1 MKLTDKE
8 IKNKGR
14 APSDR
19 TQKLFDGHGLYL
31 EMPPSGGKLW
41 RLKYRFGGKENRL
54 ALGKYP
60 EITLAKA
67 REMAAVARGKLAHGV
82 DPAAERREAREKAA
96 EQRAQEKRDE
106 LTFDVLVRRWIAE
119 NAAKREGKT
128 VAKWEFFAEH
138 AKLHIGD
145 LPAAQIRAADLV
157 KMVRAIDGEGLH
169 ETARRAYALAARA
182 LRYGVAHGLIQRNP
196 AADVALADFVAPAKV
211 QHYSSITDPKAIGGL
226 LRAVDGYEGSPAVRL
241 ALRFAALVFV
251 RPGELRH
258 AEWRE
263 FDFAAAAEWRIPGPK
278 MKMGEQH
285 IVPLSRQ
292 AIATLEALK
301 PLTGGGRY
309 LFPSERTAERPMS
322 ENTVNAALRRLGYS
336 KTEMT
341 GHGFRSMASTRLH
354 ELGFNHQVIEAQLAH
369 AERNKVAAA
378 YNFAEYLPERRSM
391 MQAWADHLDA
401 LREGAKVIPLVA

>member
-1 MKLTDKE
+1 MRLKDKE
-8 IKNKGR
+8 IRSR
-14 APSDR
+14 ASSDR

-60 EITLAKA
+60 GITLAKA
-67 REMAAVARGKLAHGV
+67 RELAAVARGKLAHGV
-82 DPAAERREAREKAA
+82 DPAAERREVREKAA
-96 EQRAQEKRDE
+96 EERAQQKRDE
-106 LTFDVLVRRWIAE
+106 LTFDRLARQWIAE
-119 NAAKREGKT
+119 NAGKREAKT
-128 VAKWEFFAEH
+128 VSKWEFLADH
-138 AKLHIGD
+138 AKPHIGA

-157 KMVRAIDGEGLH
+157 KMVRAIDGAGLH
-169 ETARRAYALAARA
+169 ETARRVYALAARA
-182 LRYGVAHGLIQRNP
+182 LRYGVAHGLIKRNP
-196 AADVALADFVAPAKV
+196 AADVALADFVALAKV
-211 QHYSSITDPKAIGGL
+211 QHHASLTDPKAIGGL
-226 LRAVDGYEGSPAVRL
+226 LRAIDGYEGSPAVRL
-241 ALRFAALVFV
+241 ALRFAALAFV

-263 FDFAAAAEWRIPGPK
+263 FDLDAAEWRIPGPK
-278 MKMGEQH
+278 MKMREQH

-292 AIATLEALK
+292 ALATLAALR

-336 KTEMT
+336 KEEMT

-354 ELGFNHQVIEAQLAH
+354 ELGFNHQVIEVQLAH
-369 AERNKVAAA
+369 AERNKVSAA
-378 YNFAEYLPERRSM
+378 YNFAEYLPERRIM

-401 LREGAKVIPLVA
+401 LREGAKIISLVA

>member
-1 MKLTDKE
+1 
-8 IKNKGR
+8 
-14 APSDR
+14 
-19 TQKLFDGHGLYL
+19 
-31 EMPPSGGKLW
+31 
-41 RLKYRFGGKENRL
+41 
-54 ALGKYP
+54 
-60 EITLAKA
+60 
-67 REMAAVARGKLAHGV
+67 MASGV
-82 DPAAERREAREKAA
+82 DPAAERRKAREKAA
-96 EQRAQEKRDE
+96 EQREQQRRDE
-106 LTFDVLVRRWIAE
+106 LTFDALACRWIAE
-119 NAAKREGKT
+119 NAGKREGKT
-128 VAKWEFFAEH
+128 VAKWEFLAEH
-138 AKLHIGD
+138 ARTHIGD
-145 LPAAQIRAADLV
+145 QPAAQIQAADLV
-157 KMVRAIDGEGLH
+157 GMVRAIDGAGLH
-169 ETARRAYALAARA
+169 ETARRAFAFAARA

-211 QHYSSITDPKAIGGL
+211 QHHASITDPKAIGGL
-226 LRAVDGYEGSPAVRL
+226 LRAIEGYEGSPAVRL
-241 ALRFAALVFV
+241 ALRFAALTFV

-263 FDFAAAAEWRIPGPK
+263 FDLGAAEWRIPGPK

-292 AIATLEALK
+292 ALATLEALK

-322 ENTVNAALRRLGYS
+322 ENTVNAALRRLGYP
-336 KTEMT
+336 KEEMT

-369 AERNKVAAA
+369 AERNKVSAA
-378 YNFAEYLPERRSM
+378 YNFAEYLPERRAM

>member
-1 MKLTDKE
+1 MRLTDKE
-8 IKNKGR
+8 IRNR
-14 APSDR
+14 ASSDR

-60 EITLAKA
+60 GISLAKA
-67 REMAAVARGKLAHGV
+67 RELAAVARGKLAHGV
-82 DPAAERREAREKAA
+82 DPAAERREVREKAA
-96 EQRAQEKRDE
+96 EERAQQKNDE
-106 LTFDVLVRRWIAE
+106 LTFDILVRRWIAE
-119 NAAKREGKT
+119 NAGKREGKT
-128 VAKWEFFAEH
+128 VAKWEFLAEH
-138 AKLHIGD
+138 AEPHIGT

-157 KMVRAIDGEGLH
+157 KMVRAIDGAGLH
-169 ETARRAYALAARA
+169 ETARRVYALAARA

-211 QHYSSITDPKAIGGL
+211 QHHASLTDPKAIGGL
-226 LRAVDGYEGSPAVRL
+226 LRAIDGYEGSPAVRL
-241 ALRFAALVFV
+241 ALRFAALAFV

-263 FDFAAAAEWRIPGPK
+263 FDLDAAEWRIPGPK

-292 AIATLEALK
+292 ALATLATLK

-336 KTEMT
+336 KEEMT

-354 ELGFNHQVIEAQLAH
+354 ELGFNHQVIEVQLAH
-369 AERNKVAAA
+369 AERNKVSAA
-378 YNFAEYLPERRSM
+378 YNFAEYLPERRTM